1 MNVWLLR
8 RKNASFAVGHMALA
22 YLLGKG
28 SAKPLKVN
36 LNIPLILVLS
46 IIPDMDLIFMR
57 DLHRG
62 PTHSII
68 TALIVFIPVFLIYR
82 RKAVPYFLALAS
94 HSLIADFFIG
104 GRIQLLWPLTSQQF
118 GLHEM
123 GGPYLSIWSPVNVI
137 LEWVLFGIS
146 TVIML
151 KNGDLFT
158 FFKSRKSNLLLAIP
172 IITVL
177 LPTFWSIPLEVPIL
191 LVPPHL
197 FYLVLFSISVL
208 IVLVEFFQKKRRNS

>member
-1 MNVWLLR
+1 
-8 RKNASFAVGHMALA
+8 MALA

-36 LNIPLILVLS
+36 LNIPLILILS

-82 RKAVPYFLALAS
+82 RKAVPYFIALAS

-104 GRIQLLWPLTSQQF
+104 GRIELLWPLTSQQF
-118 GLHEM
+118 GLHELN
-123 GGPYLSIWSPVNVI
+123 GPYISIWSPINIV
-137 LEWVLFGIS
+137 LEWTLFAIS
-146 TVIML
+146 TFVM
-151 KNGDLFT
+151 
-158 FFKSRKSNLLLAIP
+158 FKSDDLPLFFRNRRSNLLLAIP

-177 LPTFWSIPLEVPIL
+177 LPTFLSIPLEVPIL

-197 FYLVLFSISVL
+197 FYLVLFSVSVL
-208 IVLVEFFQKKRRNS
+208 IVLVEFFKKRRRNS

>member
-1 MNVWLLR
+1 
-8 RKNASFAVGHMALA
+8 MALA

-28 SAKPLKVN
+28 SAKPLKIN

-46 IIPDMDLIFMR
+46 MIPDVDLIFMR

-68 TALIVFIPVFLIYR
+68 IALIVFIPVFLFYR
-82 RKAVPYFLALAS
+82 RRAVPYFLALAS

-104 GRIQLLWPLTSQQF
+104 GRIELFWPLTSQQF
-118 GLHEM
+118 GLHELN
-123 GGPYLSIWSPVNVI
+123 GPYIGIGYTANVA
-137 LEWVLFGIS
+137 LEWILFGIS

-151 KNGDLFT
+151 KNGDLFL
-158 FFKSRKSNLLLAIP
+158 FFRNRMSNLLLAIP
-172 IITVL
+172 IVTVL
-177 LPTFWSIPLEVPIL
+177 LPTFLSIPLEVPIL

-208 IVLVEFFQKKRRNS
+208 IVLVEFFKKRRRNS

>member
-1 MNVWLLR
+1 
-8 RKNASFAVGHMALA
+8 MALA

-36 LNIPLILVLS
+36 LNIPLILILS

-82 RKAVPYFLALAS
+82 RKAVPYFIALAS
-94 HSLIADFFIG
+94 HSLIADFFVG

-118 GLHEM
+118 GLHELN
-123 GGPYLSIWSPVNVI
+123 GPYISIWSPINIV
-137 LEWVLFGIS
+137 LEWTLFAIS
-146 TVIML
+146 AFVM
-151 KNGDLFT
+151 
-158 FFKSRKSNLLLAIP
+158 FKSDDLPLFFRNRRSNLLLAIP

-177 LPTFWSIPLEVPIL
+177 LPTFLSIPLEVPIL

-197 FYLVLFSISVL
+197 FYLVLFSVSVL
-208 IVLVEFFQKKRRNS
+208 IVIVEFFKKRHPNS

>member
-1 MNVWLLR
+1 
-8 RKNASFAVGHMALA
+8 MALA

-36 LNIPLILVLS
+36 LNIPLILILS

-82 RKAVPYFLALAS
+82 RRAVPYFIALAS

-104 GRIQLLWPLTSQQF
+104 GRIELLWPLTSQQF
-118 GLHEM
+118 GLHELN
-123 GGPYLSIWSPVNVI
+123 GPYISIWSPINIV
-137 LEWVLFGIS
+137 LEWTLFAIS
-146 TVIML
+146 TFVMF
-151 KNGDLFT
+151 KSGDLPL
-158 FFKSRKSNLLLAIP
+158 FFRNRLSNLLLAIP
-172 IITVL
+172 IVTVL
-177 LPTFWSIPLEVPIL
+177 LPTFLSIPLEVPIL

-197 FYLVLFSISVL
+197 FYLVLFSVSVL
-208 IVLVEFFQKKRRNS
+208 IVLVQFFKKMRRNS